1 MILRRRDQIPIAF
14 VVLLLAGGAAAAPL
28 APFTFELTL
37 EQAESKAVA
46 ASPLM
51 VAAEQEAEAAN
62 FEARARAALQFPTLS
77 FDASVRHQSVVPQ
90 IQVGPV
96 SMPLGDNKNYSYGPT
111 ANWLLFD
118 TGGNYRRWRAAQAV
132 ARSKRAEAD
141 AVRRSVVLSV
151 RLAYL
156 SVQRAVEEQR
166 LLTDGVR
173 VSATQYQDILARER
187 AGAGSRLDS
196 LSSHQELISR
206 ERQLLAAQADLAAAL
221 RPLFRLTRTGSGLNA
236 DVPSGVSAAEAWPPG
251 WKPPTLIVKLEAVA
265 ATRARLDLP
274 PSAQFDA
281 DNPTIAAFTERA
293 RAAAE
298 SMAAAE
304 AGHGPT
310 IALQG
315 RVSKDYPNGPIHESI
330 TQKSFGATASLPIFE
345 FGRVSDDVAAE
356 RRLVAAAESHR
367 DDELENLQQAWLVDW
382 DQLRG
387 LQAQETLLRQ
397 AAEET
402 AELARIT
409 FDAYKNGGVSHVEV
423 ENANFR
429 ALGTQVE
436 LAQTDTGIA
445 TLLAALDS
453 MALPDAELAFADP
466 LPRFDQETFR

>member
-1 MILRRRDQIPIAF
+1 MVF
-14 VVLLLAGGAAAAPL
+14 LLAGGAPLAAAPL
-28 APFTFELTL
+28 APFTYELTL
-37 EQAESKAVA
+37 EQAEAKAVA
-46 ASPLM
+46 ASPVL
-51 VAAEQEAEAAN
+51 VAADQEAEAAM
-62 FEARARAALQFPTLS
+62 FDASARATGQLPQIS
-77 FDASVRHQSVVPQ
+77 FDASVRHQSVVPE
-90 IQVGPV
+90 IKVGPAA
-96 SMPLGDNKNYSYGPT
+96 MPLGDNKNYSYGPT
-111 ANWLLFD
+111 ASWLVFD
-118 TGGNYRRWRAAQAV
+118 TGGTYRRWRAAQAV

-156 SVQRAVEEQR
+156 GVQRAVEEQR

-173 VSATQYQDILARER
+173 VSATQYQDIVARER

-206 ERQLLAAQADLAAAL
+206 ERQLLSAQADLAAAL
-221 RPLFRLTRTGSGLNA
+221 RQLFRLTRTGSGINA
-236 DVPSGVSAAEAWPPG
+236 DVPSGERAAEAWPPG
-251 WKPPTLIVKLEAVA
+251 WKPPTLIVKLDAVA

-281 DNPTIAAFTERA
+281 DNPTIAALTERA
-293 RAAAE
+293 RAAVE

-310 IALQG
+310 LALQA

-330 TQKSFGATASLPIFE
+330 TQKTFGATASLPIFE
-345 FGRVSDDVAAE
+345 FGRVSDDVAGE
-356 RRLVAAAESHR
+356 RRRAAAATSRR
-367 DDELENLQQAWLVDW
+367 DDELETLQQEWLTDW
-382 DQLRG
+382 DHLRG
-387 LQAQETLLRQ
+387 LQAQEALLRQ
-397 AAEET
+397 AAAET

-429 ALGTQVE
+429 ALGTQVD
-436 LAQTDTGIA
+436 LAQTETGIA

-453 MALPDAELAFADP
+453 MALPDAELAFAAP
-466 LPRFDQETFR
+466 GPRFDKETFR